1 MLFYVVLLLLGA
13 GAYYY
18 HFRINRKKIIE
29 RLEKVVQ
36 RKRDDLLKNID
47 EARRISDKLD
57 SKRRDYIGNLDF
69 EQLKEELQ
77 KGSVTCVEAVRTY
90 FHKAILAHEKTNA
103 VTCFILEAEQQA
115 EELDE
120 KAKLASFVKPPMFGI
135 PLSLKECLKVKG
147 YDTTRGFVQ
156 DAYRPST
163 EDSIQI
169 EHYKKLGLIPFCQTN
184 VPQSLLSYNCS
195 NPLFGTTTNPFDST
209 RTCGG
214 SSGGEGALIGAKG
227 SLIGIGTDVG
237 GSVRIPCH
245 FTGIAGIKPSKMRF
259 AHRGGGTSVPGKP
272 LVDANE
278 GIMAQNVT
286 SNVELLRSVWVD
298 IDFQSDRDPYCPP
311 VHWNES
317 LYSSEKKLR
326 IGYYIDDGWF
336 TPTPALQRAVLESK
350 KHLENAGHTV
360 IPFHPP
366 RLTDVIQLYFRA
378 LFLDGGQ
385 FILNKLMNDIIEPT
399 ITFQRTLCTVPAWIQ
414 RLLSYP
420 VSLVFPRLGMFMKSL
435 TRNTFELR
443 EAYAAI
449 EAYREEYVS
458 LMLKD
463 DLDVILCPPSI
474 MPAPQ
479 HDVPSKLLCGA
490 SYTFIYNLLDFGAGS
505 FSNRPSKTVKPFPG
519 VVPVT
524 TVNKS
529 DEEKL
534 INEYPETDKWYQI
547 TKKATIG
554 SIGMPIGVQV
564 AAPPFR
570 EETVLRTMREIEIA
584 VTGKLEK

>member
-18 HFRINRKKIIE
+18 HFTANRKKIIE
-29 RLEKVVQ
+29 RLEVVAQ
-36 RKRDDLLKNID
+36 RRRDDLAKNV
-47 EARRISDKLD
+47 EETRRIADKLD
-57 SKRRDYIGNLDF
+57 PKRRDYVGGLDF
-69 EQLKEELQ
+69 IQLQNELQ
-77 KGSVTCVEAVRTY
+77 KGTVTCVEAVRTY

-103 VTCFILEAEQQA
+103 VTCFILEADQQA

-120 KAKLASFVKPPMFGI
+120 KAKQASYVKPPMFGV

-156 DAYRPST
+156 DAYRPAT

-214 SSGGEGALIGAKG
+214 SSGGEGALIGGRG
-227 SLIGIGTDVG
+227 SIIGIGTDVG

-245 FTGIAGIKPSKMRF
+245 FTGTAGIKPSKMRF
-259 AHRGGGTSVPGKP
+259 AHRGGGASVPGKP
-272 LVDANE
+272 MIDAND
-278 GIMAQNVT
+278 GPMAQDVKA
-286 SNVELLRSVWVD
+286 NVEFLRNVWGD

-326 IGYYIDDGWF
+326 VGYYIDDGWF

-360 IPFHPP
+360 IPFYPP
-366 RLTDVIQLYFRA
+366 RLTKVMQLYFRA
-378 LFLDGGQ
+378 VCLDGGQ
-385 FILNKLMNDIIEPT
+385 YVLNKLLKDIIEPT
-399 ITFQRTLCTVPAWIQ
+399 IRFQVTLWMVPTWVQ
-414 RLLSYP
+414 RILSYP
-420 VSLVFPRLGMFMKSL
+420 VSLVFPRMAVLMQSL
-435 TRNTFELR
+435 TRDTFELR
-443 EAYAAI
+443 EAYADI
-449 EAYREEYVS
+449 EAYREEYVG
-458 LMLKD
+458 MMMKD
-463 DLDVILCPPSI
+463 NLDVILCPASV

-479 HDVPSKLLCGA
+479 HDIPSKVVSGV
-490 SYTFIYNLLDFGAGS
+490 SYTCLYNLLDFGAG
-505 FSNRPSKTVKPFPG
+505 

-524 TVNKS
+524 TVSKS

-534 INEYPETDKWYQI
+534 INEYPETDKWYQ
-547 TKKATIG
+547 TVKKATIG
-554 SIGMPIGVQV
+554 AIGMPIGVQV

-570 EETVLRTMREIEIA
+570 EEAVLRTMREIELAI
-584 VTGKLEK
+584 TGK